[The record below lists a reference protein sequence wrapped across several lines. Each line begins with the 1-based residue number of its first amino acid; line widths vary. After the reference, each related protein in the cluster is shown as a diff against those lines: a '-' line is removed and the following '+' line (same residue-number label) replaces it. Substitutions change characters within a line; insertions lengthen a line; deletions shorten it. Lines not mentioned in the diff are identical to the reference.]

1 MLLTVQVGDSS
12 LAEQLR
18 YGDELLILSAY
29 EAVPPSYNPGEFDYK
44 NYLAGKHIWHQDY
57 LRLEQLNKVGAGK
70 GNMLIAY
77 ALALRQRM
85 VAKFVEY
92 IPNRD
97 TYSVA
102 SALILGYRAEMSDRL
117 VQAFS
122 NTGTIH
128 VLSVSGMHVVLV
140 FWLQIGSASCGDR
153 VCQYG

>member
-1 MLLTVQVGDSS
+1 
-12 LAEQLR
+12 
-18 YGDELLILSAY
+18 
-29 EAVPPSYNPGEFDYK
+29 
-44 NYLAGKHIWHQDY
+44 
-57 LRLEQLNKVGAGK
+57 
-70 GNMLIAY
+70 MLIAY
-77 ALALRQRM
+77 ALALRHRM

-128 VLSVSGMHVVLV
+128 VLSVSGMHVVLA
-140 FWLQIGSASCGDR
+140 FWLLAKLLWWMDRSQGLRGSEEHTSALQSLMTN
-153 VCQYG
+153 